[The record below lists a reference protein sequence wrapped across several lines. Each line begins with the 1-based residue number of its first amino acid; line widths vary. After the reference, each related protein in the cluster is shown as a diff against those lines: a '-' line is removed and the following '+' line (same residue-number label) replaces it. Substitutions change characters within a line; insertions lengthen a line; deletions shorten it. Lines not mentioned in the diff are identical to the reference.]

1 MGKYERNSC
10 CVSMVKHLFVVLNVL
25 FVLIGVG
32 IVGLGLYV
40 HREGTKV
47 PSNSQGPDVHYE
59 ARNISLALYILGGS
73 ITFLAF
79 IGCCAAHK
87 RWKVLLCCYWFILS
101 ALIAAQVVV
110 GLYVVHQ
117 AKDGKIHERL
127 SKVWHSASD
136 GWRNEVQDNFSCCGF
151 EDPSDDP
158 GTVCPGHTKLN
169 PDAGC
174 FPVLKH
180 DAKRVLHTVVI
191 AALVLAGIEVF
202 CLLASMCL
210 LCCLNTKRVD
220 PANQGLLNTPAPRS
234 AYRATYSSRPYT
246 EA

>member
-1 MGKYERNSC
+1 MGAGRALWGAE
-10 CVSMVKHLFVVLNVL
+10 HLACALHFGREHHVPC
-25 FVLIGVG
+25 
-32 IVGLGLYV
+32 V
-40 HREGTKV
+40 HRV
-47 PSNSQGPDVHYE
+47 
-59 ARNISLALYILGGS
+59 L
-73 ITFLAF
+73 
-79 IGCCAAHK
+79 CCAQAVEGAP
-87 RWKVLLCCYWFILS
+87 VLLLVHSVCPDCCPGRGRP
-101 ALIAAQVVV
+101 V
-110 GLYVVHQ
+110 
-117 AKDGKIHERL
+117 
-127 SKVWHSASD
+127 
-136 GWRNEVQDNFSCCGF
+136 CCPPGQGRVEKRSPGQLFLLGF

>member
-1 MGKYERNSC
+1 MGTHISNIHIHNGEVRAE
-10 CVSMVKHLFVVLNVL
+10 
-25 FVLIGVG
+25 FVLR
-32 IVGLGLYV
+32 LYGEAPV
-40 HREGTKV
+40 CGAERAV
-47 PSNSQGPDVHYE
+47 CPDWGGNRRAGSVC
-59 ARNISLALYILGGS
+59 SSGGS
-73 ITFLAF
+73 LTFLAF

>member
-40 HREGTKV
+40 HREGTKI

-127 SKVWHSASD
+127 SKA
-136 GWRNEVQDNFSCCGF
+136 
-151 EDPSDDP
+151 
-158 GTVCPGHTKLN
+158 
-169 PDAGC
+169 
-174 FPVLKH
+174 
-180 DAKRVLHTVVI
+180 
-191 AALVLAGIEVF
+191 
-202 CLLASMCL
+202 
-210 LCCLNTKRVD
+210 
-220 PANQGLLNTPAPRS
+220 
-234 AYRATYSSRPYT
+234 SRPNPWRLRCRCR
-246 EA
+246 ARSR